1 MFRTSSPPSADRPPT
16 TGVVAGAP
24 RAQAEPTP
32 APLPEPLPT
41 WAAGTA
47 PGAPTTGPA
56 DDRPEPVVPTGRREL
71 PPAEVRFVAQPIVDL
86 VRGTIPAVELLARPT
101 GGGSLADWSIDELA
115 ARSRSLAHAALDA
128 AATLPHDVG
137 LVHVNV
143 TALDLD
149 ESDFSEQVL
158 RRFPRHRKHL
168 ILELTEQF
176 ELQPSRT
183 VRGNLGRL
191 RDAGVRFALDDF
203 GEGWSSM
210 VAMRMLR
217 PAIVKVT
224 TRGLQGKTLLDAEVS
239 EWLIDRSAAV
249 GCHRVVV
256 EQLDTLEKVERVH
269 ALGFRLGQG
278 RLLDRFVLG
287 SLPGTERAGASARS
301 DEVRLE
307 HASLTLIA

>member
-1 MFRTSSPPSADRPPT
+1 
-16 TGVVAGAP
+16 
-24 RAQAEPTP
+24 
-32 APLPEPLPT
+32 
-41 WAAGTA
+41 
-47 PGAPTTGPA
+47 
-56 DDRPEPVVPTGRREL
+56 
-71 PPAEVRFVAQPIVDL
+71 VRFVAQPIVDL
-86 VRGTIPAVELLARPT
+86 VRGTIPAVELLARPA

-176 ELQPSRT
+176 ELQSSRT
-183 VRGNLGRL
+183 VRGNLRRL
-191 RDAGVRFALDDF
+191 REAGVRFALDDF
-203 GEGWSSM
+203 GEGWASM
-210 VAMRMLR
+210 VSMRLLR

-224 TRGLQGKTLLDAEVS
+224 TKGLQGKTLLDAEVS
-239 EWLIDRSAAV
+239 EWLIERSAAV

-278 RLLDRFVLG
+278 RLLDRYVLE
-287 SLPGTERAGASARS
+287 SLPGTDRASAPVRS
-301 DEVRLE
+301 GDVRLE